1 MPENTTATTELT
13 SQYAAQVTGDLERNI
28 KEQERVGQEIAAL
41 QEELATLQHDHS
53 VLVNVLQALG
63 VSPAPAPA
71 AAVPD
76 RASVPTPRK
85 KTSDEPVAEK
95 QPRTKKVTGAPA
107 DTTPEKPAA
116 KEPSARKPST
126 KKPGT
131 RTTGRA
137 AKGAVKDAPAKGGLP
152 TLVELVRGHLTEQR
166 EPRSAAEVAT
176 ALGQAHPERNV
187 KATVVRTTLEGLV
200 ARNQAQRTKQGTSV
214 FYTTPTAAEQKAP
227 SAEGEA
233 RSEQAE

>member
-28 KEQERVGQEIAAL
+28 KEQERVGQEITAL
-41 QEELATLQHDHS
+41 QEELATLRHDHS

-63 VSPAPAPA
+63 VSPAPVPA

-76 RASVPTPRK
+76 RASVPAPRK

-95 QPRTKKVTGAPA
+95 QSRTKKVTGAPA
-107 DTTPEKPAA
+107 DTTPEKPAV

-131 RTTGRA
+131 RTTG
-137 AKGAVKDAPAKGGLP
+137 KGAVKDAPAKGGLP

-227 SAEGEA
+227 SAEDEA
-233 RSEQAE
+233 RAEQAE